1 MIQLLN
7 TVGNEYD
14 ICLVCPDGLYI
25 NYYNNICNYKFNYLK
40 CNPEY
45 FKSTY
50 TYSELLKNYN
60 FYEAFRQYEYMM
72 IY

>member
-45 FKSTY
+45 FKNTY
-50 TYSELLKNYN
+50 TYSKLLENYY